1 MFYLYHY
8 RPGVLPDHPII
19 ENMKKITPFHVAV
32 PVYDLQEAR
41 NFYRE
46 VLGCEEGRS
55 SDAWVDFDL
64 YGHQFVIHLKPRPAN
79 TEGLHS
85 NPVDGHDVPVP
96 HYGVVLEWDQW
107 HDLEQRLKERRTRF
121 VIEPYIRFKGLP
133 GEQATMFFLDPSG
146 NALEFKAFQDISQLF
161 AK

>member
-1 MFYLYHY
+1 
-8 RPGVLPDHPII
+8 
-19 ENMKKITPFHVAV
+19 MKKITPFHVAV

-41 NFYRE
+41 TFYRE

-64 YGHQFVIHLKPRPAN
+64 YGHQWVIHLKPRPAN
-79 TEGLHS
+79 PEGLHS

-107 HDLEQRLKERRTRF
+107 HDLEQRLRQRGIRF

>member
-1 MFYLYHY
+1 
-8 RPGVLPDHPII
+8 
-19 ENMKKITPFHVAV
+19 MKKITPFHVAV

-41 NFYRE
+41 TFYRDT
-46 VLGCEEGRS
+46 LGCEEGRS
-55 SDAWVDFDL
+55 SDAWVDFNL
-64 YGHQFVIHLKPRPAN
+64 YGHQFVIHLKPRPAKE
-79 TEGLHS
+79 EGLHS

-96 HYGVVLEWDQW
+96 HYGVVLDWDEW
-107 HDLEQRLKERRTRF
+107 HDLESRLKARSIPF

-146 NALEFKAFQDISQLF
+146 NALEFKAFQDINQLF